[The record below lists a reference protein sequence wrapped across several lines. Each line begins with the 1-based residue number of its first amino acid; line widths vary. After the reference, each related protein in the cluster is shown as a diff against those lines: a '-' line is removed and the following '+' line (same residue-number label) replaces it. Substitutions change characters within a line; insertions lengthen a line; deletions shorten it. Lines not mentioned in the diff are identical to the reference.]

1 MTPGPLSVL
10 CPRHYSCQERTDY
23 CSSYWAGLHR
33 PLALTALETATG
45 MRTLL
50 ELISLMEGS
59 LFSIG
64 VLTDMVTIVKGQWL
78 SRAPRGFSGGSL
90 VKNLPANA
98 GDMGSIPGS
107 GRSPGEGNDSPLQYS
122 CLGNPMDRGAW
133 WTAVHG
139 VAKSWTQLNN
149 NNHLIRKCPLGVYVD
164 VHLK

>member
-1 MTPGPLSVL
+1 M
-10 CPRHYSCQERTDY
+10 Q
-23 CSSYWAGLHR
+23 R
-33 PLALTALETATG
+33 PPSR
-45 MRTLL
+45 MVQKFL
-50 ELISLMEGS
+50 ELCFVCWDLLSCGS
-59 LFSIG
+59 INSRATEPVFG

-133 WTAVHG
+133 WATVHG

-149 NNHLIRKCPLGVYVD
+149 NNHLIRKRPLGVYVD